1 MTEGEIFMSNRQKQ
15 KAAPDWLGRAL
26 TAAGDVLVPLV
37 FAFIVGSIFSLICG
51 TNPFT
56 LYGYIIKRSFLS
68 VGGLLNTLGYA
79 TPIIITGI
87 ATALSL
93 RAGIFNMGIES
104 QVIIGGL
111 TAALAGYLIQG
122 LPRPAHLAVC
132 LAVAALFAS
141 MLALIPGILKAK
153 LRINE
158 VVTTVMLNSITLQLA
173 TFLTNNYLG
182 TGDAY
187 PHTEY
192 ILDTARLTQL
202 NSRYRCTSAIFIAL
216 AIWAALFFLL
226 KKTKLGY
233 EIDCIGKQWEFSDA
247 VGMRVSKKIIMIFAL
262 GGAVAGIAGATEIMG
277 VNYNFTPTFSA
288 NPGIG
293 WDGFYVCILSGNNP
307 VGILI
312 YAIVFGA
319 LRYGAMAAQTGLG
332 VPLDLIN
339 IIKSTLVLFMA
350 VKLVSQC
357 VPGLRDRLAR
367 RRESQEEKEEVQ
379 V

>member
-1 MTEGEIFMSNRQKQ
+1 MGSRQKT
-15 KAAPDWLGRAL
+15 KATSGWLGSAL
-26 TAAGDVLVPLV
+26 TTAGDVLIPLV

-51 TNPFT
+51 ANPFT
-56 LYGYIIKRSFLS
+56 LYGYIIKKAFLT

-79 TPIIITGI
+79 TPIIITGM
-87 ATALSL
+87 ATVLSL
-93 RAGIFNMGIES
+93 RAGIFNMGVES

-111 TAALAGYLIQG
+111 TAALAGYMIPG
-122 LPRPAHLAVC
+122 LPKPVHLVVC
-132 LAVAALFAS
+132 LGIAALSAGC
-141 MLALIPGILKAK
+141 LALIPGILKAK

-158 VVTTVMLNSITLQLA
+158 VVTTVMLNSITLQVA

-192 ILDTARLTQL
+192 ILESARLMKL
-202 NSRYRCTSAIFIAL
+202 NSRYRCTTAIFIAL
-216 AIWAALFFLL
+216 VIWLLLYILL

-247 VGMRVSKKIIMIFAL
+247 VGMRVSKKIILIFAL

-293 WDGFYVCILSGNNP
+293 WDGFYACILSGNNP
-307 VGILI
+307 IGILI

-350 VKLVSQC
+350 VKLVSQYA
-357 VPGLRDRLAR
+357 PGVKAWFAKLFRKNGG
-367 RRESQEEKEEVQ
+367 EKKEAEV
-379 V
+379 

>member
-1 MTEGEIFMSNRQKQ
+1 MGTKL
-15 KAAPDWLGRAL
+15 KAKSKSGWLGSAL
-26 TAAGDVLVPLV
+26 ISVGDMLIPLM
-37 FAFIVGSIFSLICG
+37 FAFLVGSIFSLICD

-56 LYGYIIKRSFLS
+56 LYGYIIKRAFFSK
-68 VGGLLNTLGYA
+68 GGLLNTLGYA
-79 TPIIITGI
+79 TPIIITGM
-87 ATALSL
+87 ATVLSL
-93 RAGIFNMGIES
+93 RAGIFNMGVES

-111 TAALAGYLIQG
+111 ISGLAGYMIPG
-122 LPRPAHLAVC
+122 LPKVAHILVC
-132 LAVAALFAS
+132 LGLSAACAS
-141 MLALIPGILKAK
+141 CLALIPGILKAK

-158 VVTTVMLNSITLQLA
+158 VVTTVMLNSITLQVA

-182 TGDAY
+182 VGDAY

-192 ILDTARLTQL
+192 ILETARLAKL
-202 NSRYRCTSAIFIAL
+202 DSRYRCTIAIYIAL
-216 AIWAALFFLL
+216 AIWLALYILL

-247 VGMRVSKKIIMIFAL
+247 VGMRVSKKITIIFAL

-277 VNYNFTPTFSA
+277 VGYNFTPNFSA

-293 WDGFYVCILSGNNP
+293 WDGFYACILSGNNP
-307 VGILI
+307 VGILL
-312 YAIVFGA
+312 YAVIFGA

-350 VKLVSQC
+350 VKLLKQY
-357 VPGLRDRLAR
+357 VPSIQIWLTGLRSKNAT
-367 RRESQEEKEEVQ
+367 EKEAEV
-379 V
+379 

>member
-1 MTEGEIFMSNRQKQ
+1 MGKKLKN
-15 KAAPDWLGRAL
+15 KARSGWLSSTL
-26 TAAGDVLVPLV
+26 ITIGDVFIPLV
-37 FAFIVGSIFSLICG
+37 FAFVVGSIFSLICG
-51 TNPFT
+51 TSPFT
-56 LYGYIIKRSFLS
+56 LYGYIIKKAFFSL
-68 VGGLLNTLGYA
+68 GGLLNTLGYA
-79 TPIIITGI
+79 TPIIITGM
-87 ATALSL
+87 ATVLSL
-93 RAGIFNMGIES
+93 RAGIFNMGVES
-104 QVIIGGL
+104 QVIMGGL
-111 TAALAGYLIQG
+111 IAGLAGYMIPG
-122 LPRPAHLAVC
+122 LPTFVHIPLCLGLAAVC
-132 LAVAALFAS
+132 AS
-141 MLALIPGILKAK
+141 CLALIPGILKAK

-158 VVTTVMLNSITLQLA
+158 VVTTVMLNSITAQVA

-192 ILDTARLTQL
+192 ILETARLAKL
-202 NSRYRCTSAIFIAL
+202 NSRYRCTVAIFIAL
-216 AIWAALFFLL
+216 AIWLLLYILL

-233 EIDCIGKQWEFSDA
+233 EINCIGKQWEFSDA
-247 VGMRVSKKIIMIFAL
+247 VGMRVSRKIIMIFAI

-293 WDGFYVCILSGNNP
+293 WDGFYACILSGNNP

-350 VKLVSQC
+350 VKLVRQY
-357 VPGLRDRLAR
+357 VPGIQAWFAGLRRDS
-367 RRESQEEKEEVQ
+367 SQEKEAGV
-379 V
+379 

>member
-1 MTEGEIFMSNRQKQ
+1 MEKRLKIKP
-15 KAAPDWLGRAL
+15 KAGLVGHAL
-26 TAAGDVLVPLV
+26 TLVGDVLIPLV
-37 FAFIVGSIFSLICG
+37 FAFIVGSIFSVICG
-51 TNPFT
+51 TSPFT
-56 LYGYIIKRSFLS
+56 LYGYIIQRAFMST
-68 VGGLLNTLGYA
+68 GGLLNTLGYA
-79 TPIIITGI
+79 TPIIITGM

-104 QVIIGGL
+104 QVILGGL
-111 TAALAGYLIQG
+111 TAGLAGYLIPG
-122 LPRPAHLAVC
+122 LPKPIHLVVC
-132 LAVAALFAS
+132 LAIAALCAS
-141 MLALIPGILKAK
+141 CLALIPGILKAK

-158 VVTTVMLNSITLQLA
+158 VVTTVMLNSITLQVA
-173 TFLTNNYLG
+173 TFLTNSYLG

-192 ILDTARLTQL
+192 ILETARLTQL
-202 NSRYRCTSAIFIAL
+202 NSKYRCTTAIFIAL
-216 AIWAALFFLL
+216 LIWMALYFIL
-226 KKTKLGY
+226 KRTKLGY

-247 VGMRVSKKIIMIFAL
+247 VGMRVSRKIILIFVL

-293 WDGFYVCILSGNNP
+293 WDGFYACILSGNHP

-312 YAIVFGA
+312 YAVVFGA
-319 LRYGAMAAQTGLG
+319 LRYGAIAAQTGLG

-350 VKLVSQC
+350 V
-357 VPGLRDRLAR
+357 RLA
-367 RRESQEEKEEVQ
+367 SQFAPTMKAWVASRLHKDDEQKGEAKT
-379 V
+379 

>member
-1 MTEGEIFMSNRQKQ
+1 MKDGK
-15 KAAPDWLGRAL
+15 KAGARLGNGLIRL
-26 TAAGDVLVPLV
+26 GDVLVPLI
-37 FAFIVGSIFSLICG
+37 FAFLVGSIFSLMCG

-56 LYGYIIKRSFLS
+56 LYSYIIKRSLLS
-68 VGGLLNTLGYA
+68 TGGLLNTLGYA

-104 QVIIGGL
+104 QVILGGLMAALVGYMVPGLPKWLHIPLCLL
-111 TAALAGYLIQG
+111 TAA
-122 LPRPAHLAVC
+122 VS
-132 LAVAALFAS
+132 AS
-141 MLALIPGILKAK
+141 ALALIPGILKGK

-158 VVTTVMLNSITLQLA
+158 VVTTVMLNSITLQVA
-173 TFLTNNYLG
+173 TFLTNNCLG

-192 ILDTARLTQL
+192 ILETARLTQL
-202 NSRYRCTSAIFIAL
+202 NSRYRCTTALFLAL
-216 AIWAALFFLL
+216 AIWGLLYFLL

-233 EIDCIGKQWEFSDA
+233 EIECIGRQWEFSDA
-247 VGMRVSKKIIMIFAL
+247 MGMRVSRKIIGIFAL

-293 WDGFYVCILSGNNP
+293 WGGFYVCILSGNHP
-307 VGILI
+307 MGILI
-312 YAIVFGA
+312 YSIIFGA

-350 VKLVSQC
+350 VRLVSQYF
-357 VPGLRDRLAR
+357 PFFQKWLRGCR
-367 RRESQEEKEEVQ
+367 KEAQ
-379 V
+379 T